1 MSEAA
6 ELCKAGQITDSE
18 DRRRKRPLAA
28 AVAYEQMALILDEA
42 ESAQWGR
49 GSLARDRALERIRDM
64 AREALPLMRM
74 LVDRQELAEADE
86 DIAEELARRAKK
98 RKAWCPE
105 PTEVAREFAKLAR
118 RKKP

>member
-6 ELCKAGQITDSE
+6 ALCKAGQITE
-18 DRRRKRPLAA
+18 GADRRRKRPLAA
-28 AVAYEQMALILDEA
+28 AVAYEQLALILDEA
-42 ESAQWGR
+42 EAAQWGR
-49 GSLARDRALERIRDM
+49 GSLARDRALERVTDM

-105 PTEVAREFAKLAR
+105 PTPIAREFAMLSK